1 MTLLVRAYNDHQLE
15 HVDTSL
21 RIALEGL
28 SVEIEPCKTTP
39 HGWVQTAFSGE
50 DETIAQNY
58 LTREIGLCPTMLE
71 SVDKFSTMKGWITA
85 LEDRREVSVDV
96 GIFLPDP
103 VTVKIP
109 LYRLQAQLVDGRNIA
124 LAEIAGLFGFSK
136 KLPLAIKI
144 LKVNREEKRL
154 EAELAEKQLTTYK
167 EWISSMLDKLII
179 LGASS
184 YDVEFAVKRTGFE
197 RDVLSIEPLGLFEH
211 AVTCKLGTDAVG
223 LIPRIGRRLRN
234 AALTTFTPKKILGFI
249 GHDAS
254 LLFNG

>member
-1 MTLLVRAYNDHQLE
+1 VTLLVRAYNDHQLE

-28 SVEIEPCKTTP
+28 NIEIEPCKTTP

-109 LYRLQAQLVDGRNIA
+109 LDRLQAQLVDGRNVA
-124 LAEIAGLFGFSK
+124 LAEIAELFGFSR
-136 KLPLAIKI
+136 KLPLTVKI
-144 LKVNREEKRL
+144 LTVDREERCL
-154 EAELAEKQLTTYK
+154 GAELAEKQLALYK
-167 EWISSMLDKLII
+167 GWMESLLDRLII

-184 YDVEFAVKRTGFE
+184 YDVEFALKRTGFE
-197 RDVLSIEPLGLFEH
+197 RDVLGVESLGLLEQV
-211 AVTCKLGTDAVG
+211 AVCKLGTDAVG
-223 LIPRIGRRLRN
+223 LIPRLGKSLRKSIFIIFNPRRVIS
-234 AALTTFTPKKILGFI
+234 ALGET
-249 GHDAS
+249 S
-254 LLFNG
+254 LLFS